1 MVKVTFRDQ
10 NGGACTASGPGAFPL
25 GAAITLADLD
35 HDPHPRLARLRHT
48 EPVSWLPA
56 LHGWLVTRHGLA
68 VAVMRDSVAFTVDDP
83 RFSTARVVGPSM
95 LSLDGAAHGRHRAP
109 FTRGFGRAEIHA
121 RLAAFVVAEADRLV
135 AAMRPGG
142 AADLRRGLA
151 GPLAVAV
158 VAEALGLGD
167 ADPATVLDW
176 YAAIVGSVSA
186 LTGEHGPVPGGG
198 DAREDGA
205 CEDEVREDQVRR
217 DRARVAGTEAF
228 GSLSARLTAVI
239 GSVREPPS
247 LLAAAAGARVNGT
260 PAATVDGTPAAAVG
274 STAAAAVG
282 STAAAAVGSTAAA
295 AVGSTAAA
303 AVGSTAE
310 NSGGAG
316 TASPALTTA
325 EVISNAAVIM
335 FGGIETTE
343 GMISNV
349 ILHLLRHPGQ
359 LALVREDPGLV
370 PGAVEESLR
379 LEPAAAVVDRYATR
393 DVTLAGARIRAGDL
407 VTVSL
412 AGAGRDPAVYP
423 DPDTFD
429 VRRSNA
435 RLNLAFA
442 HGPHF
447 CLGAHLARLEA
458 QAAVRAV
465 LTLPELRLDPA
476 HPAAPRGLVFRKP
489 PSLRV
494 RWAA

>member
-1 MVKVTFRDQ
+1 MTFRDQ
-10 NGGACTASGPGAFPL
+10 NGGARPASGPGAFPL

-35 HDPHPRLARLRHT
+35 HDPHPWLAGLRDT

-56 LHGWLVTRHGLA
+56 LHGWLVTRHDLA
-68 VAVMRDSVAFTVDDP
+68 VAVMRDSAAFTVDDP

-95 LSLDGAAHGRHRAP
+95 LSLDGAAHGRHRTP
-109 FTRGFGRAEIHA
+109 FTKGFGRAEIHS
-121 RLAAFVVAEADRLV
+121 RLAAFVVAETDRLV
-135 AAMRPGG
+135 AAMRPDGT
-142 AADLRRGLA
+142 ADLRRALA

-158 VAEALGLGD
+158 VAEALGLSD
-167 ADPATVLDW
+167 ADPATVLGW

-186 LTGEHGPVPGGG
+186 LTGEPGPGPGGEA
-198 DAREDGA
+198 ARQ
-205 CEDEVREDQVRR
+205 DQARR
-217 DRARVAGTEAF
+217 DKARVAGAEAF
-228 GSLSARLTAVI
+228 GSLSGRLTAVI
-239 GSVREPPS
+239 ESASEPPS
-247 LLAAAAGARVNGT
+247 LLAAAAGARGD
-260 PAATVDGTPAAAVG
+260 AATGPAGDAAAE
-274 STAAAAVG
+274 T
-282 STAAAAVGSTAAA
+282 
-295 AVGSTAAA
+295 
-303 AVGSTAE
+303 
-310 NSGGAG
+310 GADDRNQL
-316 TASPALTTA
+316 PMLTTA

-343 GMISNV
+343 GMIGNV
-349 ILHLLRHPGQ
+349 ILHLLKNPGQ
-359 LALVREDPGLV
+359 LALVREDPDLV

-379 LEPAAAVVDRYATR
+379 LEPAAAVVDRYASR
-393 DVTLAGARIRAGDL
+393 DIALGGAQIRAGDL

-412 AGAGRDPAVYP
+412 AGAGRDPAVFP

-429 VRRSNA
+429 VRRPNA

-465 LTLPELRLDPA
+465 LTLPGLRLDPA

-494 RWAA
+494 RWIA